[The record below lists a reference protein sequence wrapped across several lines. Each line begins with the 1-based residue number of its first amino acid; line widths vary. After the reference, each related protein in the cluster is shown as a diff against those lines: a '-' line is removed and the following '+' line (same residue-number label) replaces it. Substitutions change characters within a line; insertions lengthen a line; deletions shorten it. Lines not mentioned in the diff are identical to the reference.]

1 MQFVLYAR
9 VSTKEQGDSR
19 NGTDAQL
26 GAMRRFLEHNGHTEL
41 SHYSEVTS
49 GAVSPSNRPVLSLA
63 FEEARKAKATL
74 LVSKLDR
81 LSRDAYDIL
90 DLMKRQVLFATAE
103 DGLDVDPFMLHIKAV
118 FAEKE
123 RKMISER
130 TKAALA
136 ALKER
141 GVGLGCKQ
149 HKNPQE
155 TRAKAIANSRATNQA
170 VANSF
175 ALKVAPMI
183 QQLRSSGLTLA
194 QVAST
199 LNATGTPTMMNG
211 KWSAPLVCKILQR
224 IAKHRTA
231 ET

>member
-1 MQFVLYAR
+1 MKVIFYTR
-9 VSTKEQGDSR
+9 VSTKEQGMNR
-19 NGTDAQL
+19 NGLDAQEQAL
-26 GAMRRFLEHNGHTEL
+26 KRFAEANNLEVIGHHT
-41 SHYSEVTS
+41 EVTS

-199 LNATGTPTMMNG
+199 LNATSTPTMMNG

-224 IAKHRTA
+224 VAKHRTA